1 MTQDS
6 KTCQEDEAS
15 RSEHQ
20 AMTPDTNNGKLFIP
34 KTGEVVDGEDSLLGT
49 VTEEGGTVAMGDAEK
64 QNMLHDGG
72 NGELPDDSQPEQE
85 DDGVPID
92 RGWAWFVLAGS
103 FLNVMLL
110 AGYGR
115 SVAIF
120 FVAYLEE
127 FEASATKTTLFMGVM
142 AGTYSISSLISMN
155 IILQLL
161 GERKTVLLGGTIS
174 VVGMLTGVFA
184 TSITYLICTHSILT
198 GIGHSM
204 IHPPALVLIG
214 KYFKKRRGIATAFA
228 MSGISIGGSVFPPLV
243 RFLLDEYGV
252 RGSMLILTG
261 LTMNMW
267 VGAALFRPLS
277 FFHKRIPKHPSVMSE
292 ERKHDQTQGNEKH
305 GNEYDVVRACSVKEL
320 TSINGGKAVVSFASQ
335 SNRAEGQISAIIR
348 KSTRPESV
356 VSIESQ
362 VDSLSESQIRLYTSN
377 LDLTSMSMVDIT
389 EVNAESF
396 DNEQESKEAK
406 GCGMYVKRA
415 LSAFDFSL
423 FKQPMFLLI
432 VAFVHFGIIFRLFG
446 VYLPAL
452 ANEKGISQTDAAY
465 LLTLSCVL
473 DFFSRLAVGF
483 VADLKYIK
491 VNHLMV
497 IGMLISGMATQFVYF
512 FNTYALLVVFSV
524 IVGLFGSF
532 YYCLIP
538 VAIVD
543 FMGLEYMA
551 KVLGFIAVF
560 HGLALSVTHP
570 IMGTIRD
577 LTSSYNLCFTYI
589 GICNFIAAIFLLCV
603 PLVRRQANRM
613 KSQSSPKNI
622 EENRPL
628 KSS

>member
-6 KTCQEDEAS
+6 KTCREDEAD
-15 RSEHQ
+15 RSEHLV
-20 AMTPDTNNGKLFIP
+20 MTPDTNNGKLFVTR
-34 KTGEVVDGEDSLLGT
+34 TGEAVDGEDSLSGM
-49 VTEEGGTVAMGDAEK
+49 VTEEGVTGAGVDAEK

-85 DDGVPID
+85 DVGVPID
-92 RGWAWFVLAGS
+92 RGWAWVVLAGS
-103 FLNVMLL
+103 FLNVILM

-142 AGTYSISSLISMN
+142 AATYSISSLISMN

-204 IHPPALVLIG
+204 IHAPALVLIG
-214 KYFKKRRGIATAFA
+214 KYFKKRRGIATAVA

-292 ERKHDQTQGNEKH
+292 GQKHDQRHGNDKNGNEH
-305 GNEYDVVRACSVKEL
+305 DVVRACSVKEL
-320 TSINGGKAVVSFASQ
+320 TSVNGGKAVVSFASQ
-335 SNRAEGQISAIIR
+335 SNRGKGQTGAIIC

-362 VDSLSESQIRLYTSN
+362 VESLSESQIKLYTSN
-377 LDLTSMSMVDIT
+377 PDLTSMSMVDIT

-406 GCGMYVKRA
+406 GCSMYVKRA

-423 FKQPMFLLI
+423 FKQPMFQLI
-432 VAFVHFGIIFRLFG
+432 VACAHFGVIFRLVG
-446 VYLPAL
+446 IYLPAL

-473 DFFSRLAVGF
+473 DFFSSLVVGF

-491 VNHLMV
+491 INHLMV
-497 IGMLISGMATQFVYF
+497 IGMLISGMATLFVYY
-512 FNTYALLVVFSV
+512 FNTYTLLVVFSV

-532 YYCLIP
+532 YHCLIP

-560 HGLALSVTHP
+560 HGLARSVTHP

-577 LTSSYNLCFTYI
+577 LTSSYNLCFNYI

-603 PLVRRQANRM
+603 PLVRRRANRM
-613 KSQSSPKNI
+613 KSESSPKNI

-628 KSS
+628 KSN

>member
-1 MTQDS
+1 
-6 KTCQEDEAS
+6 
-15 RSEHQ
+15 
-20 AMTPDTNNGKLFIP
+20 
-34 KTGEVVDGEDSLLGT
+34 
-49 VTEEGGTVAMGDAEK
+49 
-64 QNMLHDGG
+64 
-72 NGELPDDSQPEQE
+72 
-85 DDGVPID
+85 
-92 RGWAWFVLAGS
+92 
-103 FLNVMLL
+103 
-110 AGYGR
+110 
-115 SVAIF
+115 
-120 FVAYLEE
+120 
-127 FEASATKTTLFMGVM
+127 
-142 AGTYSISSLISMN
+142 
-155 IILQLL
+155 
-161 GERKTVLLGGTIS
+161 
-174 VVGMLTGVFA
+174 
-184 TSITYLICTHSILT
+184 
-198 GIGHSM
+198 M
-204 IHPPALVLIG
+204 IHAPALVLIG
-214 KYFKKRRGIATAFA
+214 KYFKKRRGIATAVA

-292 ERKHDQTQGNEKH
+292 GRKHDQRQGNEKH
-305 GNEYDVVRACSVKEL
+305 GNEHDVVGARSVKEL

-335 SNRAEGQISAIIR
+335 SNRGKGQISTIIC

-377 LDLTSMSMVDIT
+377 LDLTSMSVVDIT

-396 DNEQESKEAK
+396 DNEQESKEPR

-452 ANEKGISQTDAAY
+452 ANEKGISQADAAY

-570 IMGTIRD
+570 IMGKI
-577 LTSSYNLCFTYI
+577 LILYFMLN
-589 GICNFIAAIFLLCV
+589 NV
-603 PLVRRQANRM
+603 M
-613 KSQSSPKNI
+613 
-622 EENRPL
+622 L
-628 KSS
+628 K